1 MTPGGILET
10 TLYAKDLDAIERFYK
25 GVLGLPVVA
34 REAGHHVFFRC
45 GPGMLL
51 VFNPAMSS
59 RPPVMGSR
67 LPVPPHGATGPGHVC
82 FRAMAHE
89 IPQWLEKLRAAKVH
103 VEADFTWPTGG
114 RSIYFRDPAGN
125 SLEFAEPRLWADR

>member
-45 GPGMLL
+45 GPGLL
-51 VFNPAMSS
+51 VVTNPAGSS
-59 RPPVMGSR
+59 RPPPMGAP
-67 LPVPPHGATGPGHVC
+67 LPPPRHQPPAPPH
-82 FRAMAHE
+82 
-89 IPQWLEKLRAAKVH
+89 
-103 VEADFTWPTGG
+103 
-114 RSIYFRDPAGN
+114 PARR
-125 SLEFAEPRLWADR
+125 P